1 MSDSS
6 LPDSASPD
14 GNRILVVEDEP
25 LIALYLED
33 ALDALGYVCCG
44 IAGTAEEAVAAAEAQ
59 RPMLALVDIGLRGSR
74 DGIALACEL
83 RERFRMGVIFLS
95 GSTDPETRQR
105 AAVAQPRGFLAK
117 PCVEDDLAEALRA
130 ALKVPPPT

>member
-6 LPDSASPD
+6 LPDSASPNS
-14 GNRILVVEDEP
+14 NRILVVEDEP

-44 IAGTAEEAVAAAEAQ
+44 IAATAEEAVAAAEAQ
-59 RPMLALVDIGLRGSR
+59 HPTLALVDIGLRGSR
-74 DGIALACEL
+74 DGIALAREL
-83 RERFRMGVIFLS
+83 QERFRIGVIFLS

-105 AAVAQPRGFLAK
+105 AEVAQPRGFLAK
-117 PCVEDDLAEALRA
+117 PCVEDDLAAALRA